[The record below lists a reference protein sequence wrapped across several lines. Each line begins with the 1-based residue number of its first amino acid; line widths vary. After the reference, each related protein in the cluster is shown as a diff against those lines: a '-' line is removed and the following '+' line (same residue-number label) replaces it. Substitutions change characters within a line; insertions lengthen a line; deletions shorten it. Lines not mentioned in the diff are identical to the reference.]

1 MIKKIKSGLNKRK
14 VKIFSLFLLCATTAW
29 FISNLSESYT
39 ANTYFNLEYINVPD
53 SLFFADNYKEEV
65 QVKLNAGGFQLMRL
79 NVFRK
84 KIQVDLSQL
93 ENKRE
98 KYFLR
103 QSVFRK
109 QIEGQ
114 LPNSLSLTEV
124 GVLDTLFLDLYK
136 LHTKEVPVVANSK
149 VELKQNYVIEGG
161 LKITP
166 DTIKISGPK
175 AEIDSIVKIEAE
187 TYDFENIAANFEA
200 EVALQLPQE
209 LSNTKFSANRVVLS
223 GEVYRFSEKILT
235 VSVDVINLP
244 EGVEIRTFP
253 NKVSILCKAKVDVLR
268 EVKPSDFSVIADF
281 KDYVDENLPIL
292 KLKLA
297 KKPQGVYGVKL
308 KEDTVEFILNRQ

>member
-1 MIKKIKSGLNKRK
+1 
-14 VKIFSLFLLCATTAW
+14 
-29 FISNLSESYT
+29 
-39 ANTYFNLEYINVPD
+39 
-53 SLFFADNYKEEV
+53 
-65 QVKLNAGGFQLMRL
+65 MRL

-93 ENKRE
+93 ENKKE

-103 QSVFRK
+103 QSVFRR

-136 LHTKEVPVVANSK
+136 LHTKKVPVVANSK

-166 DTIKISGPK
+166 DTIRISGPR
-175 AEIDSIVKIEAE
+175 AEIDSITKIAAEA
-187 TYDFENIAANFEA
+187 YDFENIAANFKA

-209 LSNTKFSANRVVLS
+209 LSNTKFSANTVVLS

-235 VSVDVINLP
+235 VSVDVVHLP
-244 EGVEIRTFP
+244 DGVEIRTFP
-253 NKVSILCKAKVDVLR
+253 NKIAILCKAKVDVLR
-268 EVKPSDFSVIADF
+268 EIKSSDFSVVADF
-281 KDYVDENLPIL
+281 NEYVDQNSPIL

-297 KKPQGVYGVKL
+297 KKPAGVYSVKL

>member
-79 NVFRK
+79 NDFRK

-149 VELKQNYVIEGG
+149 VELKQNYVIEDG

-187 TYDFENIAANFEA
+187 AYDFENIAANFEA

-223 GEVYRFSEKILT
+223 G
-235 VSVDVINLP
+235 